1 MKKITIVL
9 FCLLAVLGT
18 SAQEFQG
25 KAEYFSKTILKKKAG
40 DSEIKSDEEDV
51 YKLEVQE
58 AMKKASEKKYLLK
71 FNKQECL
78 YEEMQELE
86 KPELG
91 DGGLSFSVSFSGTGK
106 KYLNLKDKSKIVE
119 DEIFGKEFLIVEP
132 LEKLNWKLVNE
143 TKKIGNYSCYKAEV
157 VVPVTEKQKQAY
169 KDFLKKQEKKISLFV
184 MDEPKDRVITAW
196 YTPEIPVSVGPI
208 NYWGLPGLILEI
220 NEENVIILCSK
231 VTLSNKETTKIKVP
245 NAGKIVTQAEFDKT
259 QKAKMD
265 SLKDKDGNII
275 FTTSN

>member
-1 MKKITIVL
+1 MKKFTIVL
-9 FCLLAVLGT
+9 FCLLAVLGA

-40 DSEIKSDEEDV
+40 ESEIKSDEDAAFKVMVE
-51 YKLEVQE
+51 E
-58 AMKKASEKKYLLK
+58 AMKKATEKKYILT
-71 FNKQECL
+71 FNKQESL
-78 YEEMQELE
+78 YEEIEELE
-86 KPELG
+86 KPKVG
-91 DGGLSFSVSFSGTGK
+91 DNGLSFSVKFSGAGK

-143 TKKIGNYSCYKAEV
+143 TKKIGDYSCYKAEV

-169 KDFLKKQEKKISLFV
+169 KDFLKKQEKKSSLFPTE
-184 MDEPKDRVITAW
+184 EPKDRLITAW
-196 YTPEIPVSVGPI
+196 YTPEIPVSLGPI

-220 NEENVIILCSK
+220 NEENMIILCSK

-245 NAGKIVTQAEFDKT
+245 NTGKIVTQAEFDKT

-275 FTTSN
+275 FTTTN